1 MSEEKPKK
9 KRRVLKIV
17 ILLVVVLGV
26 IGLFMDTDERAPR
39 STGSTTAAVSAL
51 EQANEAYDND
61 EYERATE
68 LYSEVIDRN
77 TRDGI
82 VWYRYAYAKQQAHNE
97 ADLDAYLRAWQ
108 LLRSQDPDHAYFARA
123 KQRVMDNIRS
133 YRVEVRQDVIVRL
146 ESIQF
151 TDRLGG
157 GFMNL
162 QADPGTTYVLYIV
175 SMENNSGNVIGLMT
189 APVPQLHDFDGN
201 QQREDFEARVYA
213 AATLEGIAT
222 GALNPGVRS
231 RFFKIYKVSQD
242 RLAQGGW
249 YLRFADGTEL
259 PIN

>member
-1 MSEEKPKK
+1 MSEAKPKK

-26 IGLFMDTDERAPR
+26 IGQFVDTDEDGSR
-39 STGSTTAAVSAL
+39 STASTTATESTL

-68 LYSEVIDRN
+68 LYGEVINRS
-77 TRDGI
+77 TRDGV
-82 VWYRYAYAKQQAHNE
+82 VWYRYAYAKQQAHDE
-97 ADLDAYLRAWQ
+97 TDLDAYLRAWQ
-108 LLRSQDPDHAYFARA
+108 LLRSQDPDHAYFAYA

-133 YRVEVRQDVIVRL
+133 YRVEVRQDVIVQL

-151 TDRLGG
+151 SDFLGG

-162 QADPGTTYVLYIV
+162 QADPGTTFVLYIV
-175 SMENNSGNVIGLMT
+175 SMENDSGNVIGLMT
-189 APVPQLHDFDGN
+189 APVPQLHDYDGN

-213 AATLEGIAT
+213 TSTLEGIAT

-249 YLRFADGTEL
+249 SLRFADGTEL